1 MEICM
6 NERIWI
12 TKKIDSATLYIPE
25 LENYVG
31 KNVKL
36 TVSISSEDGQRR
48 RSSLLLRSEGVGF
61 SANDI
66 DEVGSFEGE
75 CSFEL
80 T

>member
-1 MEICM
+1 M

-31 KNVKL
+31 KNVRL
-36 TVSISSEDGQRR
+36 TISISSVDDQKRI
-48 RSSLLLRSEGVGF
+48 SSFLLRSEGFGF
-61 SANDI
+61 SAVDI
-66 DEVGSFEGE
+66 DDIGSLEGE